1 MGNTPLDDDLHE
13 TMARF
18 SAAAHAKPIALPELL
33 PPGRVLVAI
42 DRSNQ
47 DSATLAIANEVCRRL
62 NASAVLTVAAP
73 GLDTETRRAYL
84 AEAQGK
90 LDVASEVAPALQDP
104 DPANCIL
111 AAKQAA
117 GAKFIVMDAPYL
129 EDIGRLGRDSV
140 GSTAERVLAR
150 ASVPVL
156 FVREPRDNLA
166 ACLGK
171 PLVKLHF
178 TESDAPRAIAEAF
191 RIGGKGRF
199 RVLFVID
206 AAAIHEAVAILRTEV
221 ALERLTDTALLHD
234 AQVAAGSL
242 VATAQRYAKNH
253 GLDLTVDFKLGSEP
267 DVSAREANDGGHLLV
282 LPCPRDRNT
291 AAYSRALTVLR
302 LSTMPVLM
310 V

>member
-13 TMARF
+13 TIARF
-18 SAAAHAKPIALPELL
+18 SAAAHAKPIDLPQLT
-33 PPGRVLVAI
+33 PPGKVLVAL
-42 DRSNQ
+42 DQSNQ
-47 DSATLAIANEVCRRL
+47 DAATLAIGAEVCRRM
-62 NASAVLTVAAP
+62 NASAVLTMAAP
-73 GLDTETRRAYL
+73 GLDAETRRDFL
-84 AEAQGK
+84 AAAQGR
-90 LDVASEVAPALQDP
+90 LSVASEIAPASEDP
-104 DPANCIL
+104 DPAGGIL
-111 AAKQAA
+111 AAKQAT

-166 ACLGK
+166 ACLGQ

-178 TESDAPRAIAEAF
+178 TEPDAPRAIAEAF

-199 RVLFVID
+199 RMLFVID

-221 ALERLTDTALLHD
+221 APERLTDTALLQD

-242 VATAQRYAKNH
+242 VATAQRYAKDH
-253 GLDLTVDFKLGSEP
+253 GLDLAVDFKLGSEP